1 MDKTQFLFGFVLSM
15 SFSRM
20 NCHSWI
26 GPVGMGGG
34 VRHGRRGGEH
44 QGGERGRGGARGWTG
59 EQVLKLNR
67 FLLH

>member
-1 MDKTQFLFGFVLSM
+1 MDKTQFVFGLVLSE

-34 VRHGRRGGEH
+34 MRHGRRGGEH
-44 QGGERGRGGARGWTG
+44 RGEERGQGGARGWTG
-59 EQVLKLNR
+59 ERLLK
-67 FLLH
+67 